1 MSNTDRIGKLNLT
14 FICKTCCNNIFCN
27 ITCSI
32 RCGTVYLCTVF
43 TGESTAAMTSGSTV
57 SINDDLTSGKS
68 AVTMRSADHETSC
81 WVDEV
86 FCVLIY
92 HICRNDLIENIFLN
106 VLMDLL
112 LSYIRIMLCRA
123 YYCIDT
129 AWFSGFIIFY
139 SNLCFSIRS

>member
-1 MSNTDRIGKLNLT
+1 MW
-14 FICKTCCNNIFCN
+14 
-27 ITCSI
+27 
-32 RCGTVYLCTVF
+32 
-43 TGESTAAMTSGSTV
+43 STEYDS
-57 SINDDLTSGKS
+57 
-68 AVTMRSADHETSC
+68 SC
-81 WVDEV
+81 RVNEI

-139 SNLCFSIRS
+139 SNLCLSVWS